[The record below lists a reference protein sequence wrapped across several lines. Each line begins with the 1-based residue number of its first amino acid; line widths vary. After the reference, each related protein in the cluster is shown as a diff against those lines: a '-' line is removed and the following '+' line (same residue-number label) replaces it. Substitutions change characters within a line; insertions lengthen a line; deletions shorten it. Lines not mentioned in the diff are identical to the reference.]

1 MSPARIAGVYGPT
14 GFDMA
19 PIVVAKLPAMAG
31 AIIILVVL
39 FLVFPVAIIMSG
51 AVFAAM
57 IGTTTKNTVDAKHK
71 GSELLKISQSNPYGR

>member
-1 MSPARIAGVYGPT
+1 
-14 GFDMA
+14 
-19 PIVVAKLPAMAG
+19 MAG